1 MYNLNNGNFSTVS
14 VQYQEYSNN
23 SRRSIGSPKKKRRK
37 YSNESLNVAWNSNN
51 SALSRNQTNNISI
64 IDRVLDIDKY
74 NRSTGLYSLCRD
86 WINATTSV
94 SDCNRTVS
102 MDTEEVEGG
111 PEKERSYFVRELPR
125 PEMDGTQATIGEL
138 NEAIGVNIRAS
149 QDSDLELIK
158 ALDVNHDQE
167 IQTHALLKLHVRDL

>member
-1 MYNLNNGNFSTVS
+1 
-14 VQYQEYSNN
+14 
-23 SRRSIGSPKKKRRK
+23 
-37 YSNESLNVAWNSNN
+37 
-51 SALSRNQTNNISI
+51 
-64 IDRVLDIDKY
+64 
-74 NRSTGLYSLCRD
+74 
-86 WINATTSV
+86 
-94 SDCNRTVS
+94 
-102 MDTEEVEGG
+102 MDTEEVEDG
-111 PEKERSYFVRELPR
+111 PEKERNYFVRELPR